1 MDRLPLPLPQTAMKT
16 PLITLVLAFAWSAIS
31 GAQTAGEWLIKG
43 EADENKGDS
52 RAALAAYQE
61 ADKLKPKRV
70 ATLVKIA
77 KQYGDLMAGTKDAA
91 ERKKLG
97 FQSLFY
103 SKKALEAD
111 DGSADA
117 HLSVAISTGKLA
129 EFMGNREKI
138 EKSREIKTHAD
149 RALELDPKSDYAHHM
164 LGRWHQELA
173 GMGGATRALAKIIY
187 GGLPAA
193 SYPEALDHF
202 AKARALR
209 PDRLIHHIEYGRTLA
224 MMGRKDEARTELKK
238 SLAKPSR
245 DKDDAKAKERGQQ
258 SLDDL

>member
-1 MDRLPLPLPQTAMKT
+1 MKT
-16 PLITLVLAFAWSAIS
+16 HLIALFLALAFSAIS
-31 GAQTAGEWLIKG
+31 GAQTAAEWLVKA
-43 EADENKGDS
+43 EASEKKGDS

-61 ADKLKPKRV
+61 ADRLNPDRA

-77 KQYGDLMAGTKDAA
+77 KQYGDLMTETKDAG

-103 SKKALEAD
+103 SQKAFSAD

-117 HLSVAISTGKLA
+117 HLSVAISLGKLA
-129 EFMGNREKI
+129 EFMGNKEKI
-138 EKSREIKTHAD
+138 GKSREIKMHAD
-149 RALELDPKSDYAHHM
+149 RALRLDPDSDYAHHM

-187 GGLPAA
+187 GGLPSA
-193 SYPEALDHF
+193 SFQEALDHF
-202 AKARALR
+202 AKARGLR

-224 MMGRKDEARTELKK
+224 MMGRKDDARTELKM

-245 DKDDAKAKERGQQ
+245 DKDDAKAKERGQRT
-258 SLDDL
+258 LDDL